1 MLMKKLIVSLIAVL
15 AIAFSANAASYKVDN
30 NAVDALIENAT
41 EVYTADFMVPATA
54 TSAANATVTASG
66 SVNATTALILNIF
79 LGWCGVHRHY
89 CGTAPWMWAAYLF
102 TGGGI
107 FGILDIVDFVMLVV
121 GLSDGSGVAKFINNP
136 KFIAWL

>member
-1 MLMKKLIVSLIAVL
+1 MKKLIVSLVAVL

-41 EVYTADFMVPATA
+41 EVYNADFMAPAAATTA
-54 TSAANATVTASG
+54 VTVQAKE
-66 SVNATTALILNIF
+66 VNSTTALILNIF
-79 LGWCGVHRHY
+79 LGWCAIHRHY

-107 FGILDIVDFVMLVV
+107 FGVLDLVDFVMIIV
-121 GLSDGSGVAKFINNP
+121 GLSDGSGVAKFINNN